1 MAHEYAPCSLCG
13 GEVVAKLVQH
23 EYRWE
28 GKLFVFEDV
37 PAGVCQQCG
46 EAYFTTRTVKA
57 MEKAVL
63 SKLRAKR
70 VIEVPIFSYAELA
83 AA

>member
-13 GEVVAKLVQH
+13 GEVVAKLVQY
-23 EYRWE
+23 EYHWE
-28 GKLFVFEDV
+28 GKFFVFEDV
-37 PAGVCQQCG
+37 PAGVCRQCG
-46 EAYFTTRTVKA
+46 EAYFTAETVKA

-63 SKLRAKR
+63 SNLKPKR

>member
-13 GEVVAKLVQH
+13 GEVVAKLVQYEH
-23 EYRWE
+23 RW
-28 GKLFVFEDV
+28 GSKLFVFEDM

-46 EAYFTTRTVKA
+46 EAYFTAETVKA

-63 SKLRAKR
+63 SELKPKR
-70 VIEVPIFSYAELA
+70 VIEVPIFSYAEVVA
-83 AA
+83 A

>member
-13 GEVVAKLVQH
+13 GDVVAKLVQY

-46 EAYFTTRTVKA
+46 EAYFTAETVKA

-63 SKLRAKR
+63 SELKPRR
-70 VIEVPIFSYAELA
+70 VIEVPIFSYAEVA